1 MFQNSFRKVRDSFTR
16 VTNRNVAIIFARF
29 FGHSPIQTSQFK
41 PIPSKMT
48 SKKLVNKE
56 WNR

>member
-29 FGHSPIQTSQFK
+29 FGHSPIQTSQLK

>member
-1 MFQNSFRKVRDSFTR
+1 MFQNSFRTVRDSFTR

-29 FGHSPIQTSQFK
+29 FGHSPTQTSRFK
-41 PIPSKMT
+41 PIPRKMT

-56 WNR
+56 WNS